1 MLNISNLF
9 RWQTLPT
16 IWLFISSFSRR
27 VNSILPLRNQPVVA
41 APVGVRHIL
50 NLSCQ
55 RILYW
60 EIKQGVLSLDLEE
73 NDYQIGRDSRII
85 YASIFEGDIL
95 PRKCRT
101 DGDRVLPKLEHF
113 PKWEEEWKRH
123 NIRRTFQGI
132 ESTPDESMPHRLNL
146 QQLNFPS
153 AVFSTF
159 ETWRGSLR
167 STITSP
173 ESSMTGE
180 SWLLNGGTIG
190 ETPDIHNLRDC
201 LEAVRLLHTFGVIHG
216 TSISTTFGWR
226 NTLRN
231 FQSWSFCCW
240 GSSGLN
246 STWGGIKNS
255 CKQAGRWIRHWQT
268 LSRLSACL
276 LRHHF
281 GWKTTHFSVSLVFQ
295 ALCGHVLH

>member
-41 APVGVRHIL
+41 APVG
-50 NLSCQ
+50 
-55 RILYW
+55 
-60 EIKQGVLSLDLEE
+60 GVLSLDLEE

-132 ESTPDESMPHRLNL
+132 ESTPDESMLHRLNL

-159 ETWRGSLR
+159 ET
-167 STITSP
+167 
-173 ESSMTGE
+173 
-180 SWLLNGGTIG
+180 
-190 ETPDIHNLRDC
+190 
-201 LEAVRLLHTFGVIHG
+201 
-216 TSISTTFGWR
+216 
-226 NTLRN
+226 
-231 FQSWSFCCW
+231 
-240 GSSGLN
+240 
-246 STWGGIKNS
+246 
-255 CKQAGRWIRHWQT
+255 
-268 LSRLSACL
+268 
-276 LRHHF
+276 
-281 GWKTTHFSVSLVFQ
+281 
-295 ALCGHVLH
+295 